1 MTFDM
6 DNTSKAKRKEHRL
19 FLYFNQISLEE
30 EFQQKFKKGQV
41 KSQISQYILTLMK
54 NLINNL
60 VDY

>member
-19 FLYFNQISLEE
+19 FLYFNWISLEE
-30 EFQQKFKKGQV
+30 EFQQKFKREQV